1 MENPVVSGWSDF
13 FVAGAGAAAAL
24 AGLVF
29 VSISINLPRI
39 IETRGMSGRAAETII
54 LLSGALASSL
64 ITLFPHI
71 SALHLGLS
79 LLLTTI
85 PTWALPMSIQW
96 RSLRQRSY
104 LNPAQAALRIGLG
117 QAATL
122 PGVWSAL
129 SLCGLLPGGLAPLA
143 MAIILSMLVAI
154 LNAWVLLIEILR

>member
-1 MENPVVSGWSDF
+1 MENPIVSGWSDF
-13 FVAGAGAAAAL
+13 FVAAAGAAAAL

-29 VSISINLPRI
+29 VSISINLSRI
-39 IETRGMSGRAAETII
+39 IEARGVSGRAAETMV

-79 LLLTTI
+79 LLLTTV
-85 PTWALPMSIQW
+85 PTWVLPMFIQW
-96 RSLRQRSY
+96 RSLQRHTY
-104 LNPAQAALRIGLG
+104 LNPAQAAFRTGLS

-129 SLCGLLPGGLAPLA
+129 ALCGLLPGGLAPLA
-143 MAIILSMLVAI
+143 VAIILSMLVAI